1 MKKKELKAEN
11 KRLTILVDRLNIR
24 VEELRKAND
33 MVASRNDCYLQKLFQ
48 LLSEL
53 ESSRNGAQ
61 VSHDVHEPRVS
72 PPYDH
77 IFSS

>member
-33 MVASRNDCYLQKLFQ
+33 MVAGRYDCYMQKLFQ

-61 VSHDVHEPRVS
+61 DGAQGPQGEGWMPG
-72 PPYDH
+72 
-77 IFSS
+77 FFLQ